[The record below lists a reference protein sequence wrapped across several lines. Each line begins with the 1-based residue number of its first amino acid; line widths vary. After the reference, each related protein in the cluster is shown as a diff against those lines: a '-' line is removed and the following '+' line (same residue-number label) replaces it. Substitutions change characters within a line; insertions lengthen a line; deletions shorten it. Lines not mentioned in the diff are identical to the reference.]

1 MKSHFDVVGSG
12 EGISGL
18 VACALLAHK
27 GFSCLWADTGND
39 AGLDRARNGIPL
51 LVSREFWDQ
60 GIRPLLSSMDTTLP
74 GALQPRALEKVQA
87 VVPGRRFDVGP
98 APADRY
104 LPAHR
109 RNAEQYLRLLEKSM
123 TKPGVLLRASSR
135 TVPEVEPWQ
144 KDQITA
150 LCRTGKPNYLS
161 YLRWSALLSGLYS
174 LDFTAAKHVL
184 GAYLSHTRGHYLH
197 AEKADITVENNTAVG
212 LSLGNIRIRSRYCMS
227 DETPVKPGQKGGFIF
242 YGTCV
247 VDEHVIPV
255 GMGDMVIAS
264 PPEDMRFPL
273 MLLLERRDGKG
284 MVSVTAKIPV
294 GGMLTSHTELLSWAS
309 GMIYKRLKQVM
320 PFLEHHLI
328 SFDVVDPF
336 IENSTR
342 PWFRYADE
350 MRVPWYVS
358 GKRYM
363 KNGNRMFICSGMKY
377 GWLDMEG
384 EILWGICMANAI
396 LKDLNRSD
404 LIAAKMMV
412 QASRV

>member
-1 MKSHFDVVGSG
+1 MKSYFDVVGSG

-18 VACALLAHK
+18 VACVLLAHK

-39 AGLDRARNGIPL
+39 EDQDPARSSIPL

-60 GIRPLLSSMDTTLP
+60 GIRPLLSSVDTSLP
-74 GALQPRALEKVQA
+74 AALQPRAIGKIQSI
-87 VVPGRRFDVGP
+87 VPGRRFDIGP
-98 APADRY
+98 ALANGALSFQRKNTE
-104 LPAHR
+104 R
-109 RNAEQYLRLLEKSM
+109 YLRLLEKSM

-135 TVPEVEPWQ
+135 TAPEVEPWQ

-150 LCRTGKPNYLS
+150 VCRTGKPNYLS
-161 YLRWSALLSGLYS
+161 YLRWSALLSGLYA
-174 LDFTAAKHVL
+174 LDFTAAKHAL
-184 GAYLSHTRGHYLH
+184 GTYLSHNRGHCLRT
-197 AEKADITVENNTAVG
+197 ERADVTLENGSAVG
-212 LSLGNIRIRSRYCMS
+212 LSLGSTRVRSRYCMS
-227 DETPVKPGQKGGFIF
+227 DESPEKQGREGGFIF

-247 VDEHVIPV
+247 VDEHVIPA

-264 PPEDMRFPL
+264 PPEDMHYPL
-273 MLLLERRDGKG
+273 MLLLERREGKG
-284 MVSVTAKIPV
+284 IVSVTTKIPV

-320 PFLEHHLI
+320 PFLEHHFI

-336 IENSTR
+336 VENSTR

-350 MRVPWYVS
+350 VRVPWYVS

-363 KNGNRMFICSGMKY
+363 RNGNRAFTCSGMKY

-384 EILWGICMANAI
+384 EILWGICTANAI

-404 LIAAKMMV
+404 LIVARMV
-412 QASRV
+412 V

>member
-1 MKSHFDVVGSG
+1 MKSYFDVVGSG

-18 VACALLAHK
+18 VACVLLAHK

-39 AGLDRARNGIPL
+39 AGRDPARSSIPL
-51 LVSREFWDQ
+51 LVSKDLWDQ
-60 GIRPLLSSMDTTLP
+60 GIRPLLSSVDTTLP
-74 GALQPRALEKVQA
+74 GALQPKTIGKIQSI
-87 VVPGRRFDVGP
+87 VPGRRFDVGP
-98 APADRY
+98 APANGELSFQRKNTE
-104 LPAHR
+104 R
-109 RNAEQYLRLLEKSM
+109 YLRLLEKSM
-123 TKPGVLLRASSR
+123 TNPGVLLRASSR
-135 TVPEVEPWQ
+135 IAPEVEPWQ

-174 LDFTAAKHVL
+174 LDLTATKHAL
-184 GAYLSHTRGHYLH
+184 GAYLSHNRGHYLRT
-197 AEKADITVENNTAVG
+197 EKADITLENGSAVG
-212 LSLGNIRIRSRYCMS
+212 LSLGHARVRSRYCMS
-227 DETPVKPGQKGGFIF
+227 EESPEKQSRGGGFIF

-255 GMGDMVIAS
+255 GMGDMVITS
-264 PPEDMRFPL
+264 PPEDMRYPL
-273 MLLLERRDGKG
+273 MLLLERSEGKG
-284 MVSVTAKIPV
+284 IVSVTAKIPV

-336 IENSTR
+336 VGNFTR

-350 MRVPWYVS
+350 VQVPWYVS

-363 KNGNRMFICSGMKY
+363 RNGDRAFTCSGMKY

-404 LIAAKMMV
+404 LIVARMMV
-412 QASRV
+412 

>member
-1 MKSHFDVVGSG
+1 MKSYFDVVGSG

-18 VACALLAHK
+18 VACVLLAHK

-39 AGLDRARNGIPL
+39 EDQDPARSSIPL

-60 GIRPLLSSMDTTLP
+60 GIRPLLSSVDTSLP
-74 GALQPRALEKVQA
+74 AALQPRAIGKIQSI
-87 VVPGRRFDVGP
+87 VPGRRFDIGP
-98 APADRY
+98 ALANGALSFQRKNTE
-104 LPAHR
+104 R
-109 RNAEQYLRLLEKSM
+109 YLRLLEKSM

-135 TVPEVEPWQ
+135 TAPEVEPWQ

-150 LCRTGKPNYLS
+150 VCRTGKPNYLS
-161 YLRWSALLSGLYS
+161 YLRWSALLSGLYT
-174 LDFTAAKHVL
+174 LDFTAAKHAL
-184 GAYLSHTRGHYLH
+184 GTYLSHNRGHCLRT
-197 AEKADITVENNTAVG
+197 ERADVTLENGSAVG
-212 LSLGNIRIRSRYCMS
+212 LSLGSTRVRSRYCMS
-227 DETPVKPGQKGGFIF
+227 DESPEKQGREGGFIF

-247 VDEHVIPV
+247 VDEHVIPA

-264 PPEDMRFPL
+264 PPEDMHYPL
-273 MLLLERRDGKG
+273 MLLLERREGKG
-284 MVSVTAKIPV
+284 IVSVTTKIPV

-320 PFLEHHLI
+320 PFLEHHFI

-336 IENSTR
+336 VENSTR

-350 MRVPWYVS
+350 VRVPWYVS

-363 KNGNRMFICSGMKY
+363 RNGNRAFTCSGMKY

-384 EILWGICMANAI
+384 EILWGICTANAI

-404 LIAAKMMV
+404 LIVARMV
-412 QASRV
+412 V

>member
-1 MKSHFDVVGSG
+1 MKSYFDVVGSG

-18 VACALLAHK
+18 IACVLLAHK

-39 AGLDRARNGIPL
+39 ADLDHARKGIPL
-51 LVSREFWDQ
+51 LISSEFWDR
-60 GIRPLLSSMDTTLP
+60 GIKPLLSSMDTTLP
-74 GALQPRALEKVQA
+74 GALKPRAVGKIQA
-87 VVPGRRFDVGP
+87 IVPGRRFDVGP
-98 APADRY
+98 ASVNGYSQAHRKNTERY
-104 LPAHR
+104 LH
-109 RNAEQYLRLLEKSM
+109 LMEKTM
-123 TKPGVLLRASSR
+123 TRPGVLLRASSR

-161 YLRWSALLSGLYS
+161 YLRWSALLTGLYS
-174 LDFTAAKHVL
+174 LDFTTTKHAL
-184 GAYLSHTRGHYLH
+184 GAYLSHNRGHYLR
-197 AEKADITVENNTAVG
+197 AEKADLTVENNTAVG
-212 LSLGNIRIRSRYCMS
+212 LSLGNVKVRSRYCIS
-227 DETPVKPGQKGGFIF
+227 DESPVKQSRAGGFIF

-255 GMGDMVIAS
+255 GMGDMVIAP
-264 PPEDMRFPL
+264 PPEDMHFPL
-273 MLLLERRDGKG
+273 VLLLERRDGKG
-284 MVSVTAKIPV
+284 IVSVVAKVPV

-320 PFLEHHLI
+320 PFLEHYLI
-328 SFDVVDPF
+328 GFDVVNPF
-336 IENSTR
+336 IENSIR
-342 PWFRYADE
+342 PWFQYADE
-350 MRVPWYVS
+350 VRVPWYVS

-363 KNGNRMFICSGMKY
+363 RNGNRVFICNSMKY

-404 LIAAKMMV
+404 LIAARMMA